1 MAKSSESIIPEGIT
15 MFNFGGLGNM
25 ASLLANA
32 KEVPGKIKLL
42 TEQMKR
48 ERIEADGGEGRVK
61 VIIDGVGQMHSIT
74 IDATA
79 RNHDDLEKWIT
90 QAMNLAGDRAK
101 QKYADAAA
109 KMAKDMNLNI
119 PGLESTIANLI
130 GAPKS
135 DTRA

>member
-1 MAKSSESIIPEGIT
+1 